1 MTKCLGQGRRSVL
14 WQLPPPTEAN
24 EERTS
29 TPAHELRVPA
39 ASGLGPWSLLKLL
52 SDKRSTISLRP
63 RHRRKFLAVLLD
75 RSAGRA
81 YYFAF
86 SMSVCNASSTIRS
99 SEKRILI
106 SAG

>member
-1 MTKCLGQGRRSVL
+1 LEVRDASWVRAK
-14 WQLPPPTEAN
+14 E
-24 EERTS
+24 
-29 TPAHELRVPA
+29 PATA
-39 ASGLGPWSLLKLL
+39 FQ
-52 SDKRSTISLRP
+52 I
-63 RHRRKFLAVLLD
+63 VLLD